1 MDRHV
6 SRLFTF
12 SNGITIPA
20 GTVVLAAINGI
31 HTDSEI
37 YPNPEVFDG
46 FRFAKLRESNGG
58 GMASRHQAGTTSAI
72 HLPFGHGR
80 HAW

>member
-46 FRFAKLRESNGG
+46 FRFAKLRESDGG

-80 HAW
+80 HAL